1 MTIRKDEKE
10 EKAKTGVREN
20 LPTNESENKN
30 TSASVQISESSS
42 GPTDLPNPSTDP
54 STGISLAKTIKE
66 QQASASQI
74 LNETKENIA
83 RAAQEARTL
92 IPNYAEAIR
101 SCQNQN
107 IQIVKE
113 FAENNIDIQRQLI
126 SSFETSWIPY
136 WENTVTSLYTILL
149 SPQRFS
155 DLYTNFLSNYTNL
168 VIAVNRTINYNFL
181 TGMELFK
188 NTLEKAKEASNDLM
202 RASVNLTSLAER
214 NAQKSTEE
222 ADTIK
227 ATSEVKSEGT
237 RS

>member
-1 MTIRKDEKE
+1 MAIRKDTKE
-10 EKAKTGVREN
+10 EKVKTGVREN

-42 GPTDLPNPSTDP
+42 GPTDFPNPSTDL

-113 FAENNIDIQRQLI
+113 FAENYIDVQRQLI

-168 VIAVNRTINYNFL
+168 VISVNRTINYNFL

-227 ATSEVKSEGT
+227 ATSEVKSEST

>member
-1 MTIRKDEKE
+1 MAIGKDTKE
-10 EKAKTGVREN
+10 EKVKTGVREN
-20 LPTNESENKN
+20 LPPNESENKN

-42 GPTDLPNPSTDP
+42 EPTDLPNPSTDL

-113 FAENNIDIQRQLI
+113 FAENYIDVQRQLI

-168 VIAVNRTINYNFL
+168 VISVNRTINYNFL
-181 TGMELFK
+181 RGMELFK

-214 NAQKSTEE
+214 NTQKSTEE

-227 ATSEVKSEGT
+227 ATSEVKSEST

>member
-1 MTIRKDEKE
+1 MAIGKDTKE
-10 EKAKTGVREN
+10 EKVKTGVREN
-20 LPTNESENKN
+20 LPPNESENKN

-42 GPTDLPNPSTDP
+42 EPTDLPNPSTDL

-113 FAENNIDIQRQLI
+113 FAENYIDVQRQLI

-168 VIAVNRTINYNFL
+168 VISVNRTINYNFL

-214 NAQKSTEE
+214 NTQKSTEE

-227 ATSEVKSEGT
+227 ATSEVKSEST

>member
-1 MTIRKDEKE
+1 MAIRKDTKE
-10 EKAKTGVREN
+10 EKVKTGVREN
-20 LPTNESENKN
+20 LPPNESENKN

-42 GPTDLPNPSTDP
+42 EPTDLPNPSTDL

-113 FAENNIDIQRQLI
+113 FAENYIDVQRQLI

-168 VIAVNRTINYNFL
+168 VISVNRTINYNFL

-227 ATSEVKSEGT
+227 ATSEVKSEST

>member
-1 MTIRKDEKE
+1 MAIRKDAKE

-227 ATSEVKSEGT
+227 ATSEVKSEST

>member
-1 MTIRKDEKE
+1 MAIRKDTKE
-10 EKAKTGVREN
+10 EKVKTGVREN
-20 LPTNESENKN
+20 LPPNESENKN

-42 GPTDLPNPSTDP
+42 EPTDLPNPSTDL

-113 FAENNIDIQRQLI
+113 FAENYIDVQRQLI

-168 VIAVNRTINYNFL
+168 VISVNRTINYNFL
-181 TGMELFK
+181 RGMELFK

-214 NAQKSTEE
+214 NTQKSTEE

-227 ATSEVKSEGT
+227 ATSEVKSEST